1 MLVLTRRT
9 NEDIVIGDDILV
21 RVCKVRNGVVK
32 LGIVAP
38 KHVNV
43 VRSELLSGPD
53 EIIGRPALVDPET
66 SLSDCQKRKPIR
78 RTLHDEP

>member
-21 RVCKVRNGVVK
+21 RVCKVRNGIVK

-38 KHVNV
+38 KHVKV
-43 VRSELLSGPD
+43 VRSELLPGPG
-53 EIIGRPALVDPET
+53 EIIGHPASDEPET
-66 SLSDCQKRKPIR
+66 SLNDRQKRKPIR
-78 RTLHDEP
+78 RNTE

>member
-9 NEDIVIGDDILV
+9 NEDIVICDDILV

-43 VRSELLSGPD
+43 VRSELLPGPG
-53 EIIGRPALVDPET
+53 EIIGHPASVDPET
-66 SLSDCQKRKPIR
+66 SFNDCQKRKPKR
-78 RTLHDEP
+78 RTLHDEQ